1 MALATAGLLG
11 LAACGGGTSSSVR
24 TASAKQVAACASAAG
39 FKVSVENFDRAA
51 DETAQLG
58 LNTPV
63 TANPGNTIT
72 VMFYSN
78 SSAASAIYQA
88 QGGATNPAP
97 EPGGNDL
104 IGTVV
109 ASYYAKDAWLAKAER
124 CIR

>member
-1 MALATAGLLG
+1 
-11 LAACGGGTSSSVR
+11 
-24 TASAKQVAACASAAG
+24 VAACAKAAG
-39 FKVSVENFDRAA
+39 LTVTVEKFDPSA

-58 LNTPV
+58 LNAPV

-78 SSAASAIYQA
+78 ATAAAGIYQA
-88 QGGATNPAP
+88 EGGAKNPAP

-109 ASYYAKDAWLAKAER
+109 AAYYAKDAWLAKAER